1 MIVEA
6 TGIEKS
12 FGSTKVLKGVNL
24 AVEQGTVLALLG
36 PNGAGKTTMVRILST
51 LLCPDA
57 GQVSVAGHDVVR
69 APHKVRGVI
78 SLTGQNV
85 ALDDLQTG
93 EENMVMIGRLLHLSR
108 PDARHRATELLAQ
121 FDLMAVRKQT
131 VKTYSGGM
139 CRRLDLAISLIAR
152 PRVIFL
158 DEPTTGLDPV
168 SRQAMWAAIREL
180 VAAGA
185 TALLTTQYLEE
196 ADQLAD
202 RIAVI
207 DGGRVIAS
215 GTAEELKSTIGGERV
230 DLIFAGED
238 DFRQA
243 SRTLSGEAMQ
253 TDRRGLMI
261 SVATDGSAAQVKRL
275 LDRLADERIDVD
287 KIALHKPSL
296 DGVFLSLTGA
306 PADTATMEV
315 SR

>member
-6 TGIEKS
+6 RGLEKS
-12 FGSTKVLKGVNL
+12 FGSAKVLQRVDL
-24 AVEQGTVLALLG
+24 AVEQGMVLALLG

-51 LLCPDA
+51 LLRPDA
-57 GQVSVAGHDVVR
+57 GRASVAGYDVVHE
-69 APHKVRGVI
+69 PQKVRSVI

-93 EENMVMIGRLLHLSR
+93 EENMVMMGRLLHLRR
-108 PDARHRATELLAQ
+108 PDARRRAAELLAQ
-121 FDLMAVRKQT
+121 FDLMAVRKRT

-139 CRRLDLAISLIAR
+139 RRRLDLAISLIAR

-158 DEPTTGLDPV
+158 DEPTTGLDPA

-180 VAAGA
+180 VTAG
-185 TALLTTQYLEE
+185 TTVLLTTQYLEE

-202 RIAVI
+202 RIIVI
-207 DGGRVIAS
+207 DNGRVIAS
-215 GTAEELKSTIGGERV
+215 GTAEALKSTIGGERA

-243 SRTLSGEAMQ
+243 SRTLNGEATQ
-253 TDRRGLMI
+253 TDPRRLMI

-275 LDRLADERIDVD
+275 LDRLADERIEVE
-287 KIALHKPSL
+287 KITLHKPSL
-296 DGVFLSLTGA
+296 DDAFLLLTGVPTDSA
-306 PADTATMEV
+306 AMEV